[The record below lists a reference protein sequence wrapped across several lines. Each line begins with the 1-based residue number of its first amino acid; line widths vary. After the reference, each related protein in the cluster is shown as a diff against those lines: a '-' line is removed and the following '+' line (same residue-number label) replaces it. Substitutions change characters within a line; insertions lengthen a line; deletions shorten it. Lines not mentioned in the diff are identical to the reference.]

1 MCLNIHFSLMTT
13 MLPLKES
20 NNMTND
26 ESKILVHWFSQ
37 PEAERRFLS
46 FIASKVKIIINREEK
61 KQEVK
66 NTPSGL

>member
-1 MCLNIHFSLMTT
+1 MSQ
-13 MLPLKES
+13 
-20 NNMTND
+20 
-26 ESKILVHWFSQ
+26 KILVHWFSQ